1 MCKAAVGSWG
11 EASCCKSGHWARHIY
26 KQDGIWHL
34 DKRGLGV
41 PPPHY
46 LTPLTAHSI
55 CNALPNT
62 LRCKGENMTALE
74 SAFDVVVNGGGKF
87 GFPSPLFCHWA
98 VLRACNELHFTPP
111 GPAKQGNASLLSIV
125 VTNCIKGVFNL
136 KFTVCIEES
145 SKKTYVNMNKLANAA
160 WEEG

>member
-1 MCKAAVGSWG
+1 MFPS
-11 EASCCKSGHWARHIY
+11 SL
-26 KQDGIWHL
+26 L
-34 DKRGLGV
+34 DTTDSTQ
-41 PPPHY
+41 Y
-46 LTPLTAHSI
+46 LQCFTKHTVLQ
-55 CNALPNT
+55 
-62 LRCKGENMTALE
+62 RRE

-87 GFPSPLFCHWA
+87 GFLSPLFCHWV
-98 VLRACNELHFTPP
+98 VLRACNELHFTPS